1 MKLSRLFYKPFPRNY
16 WPITLPWRWG
26 RMLTNPAIWPSRLQW
41 NERCMCGAL
50 NPRFILHIDVEI
62 LTNALSIWGI
72 FGRRKEIHEL
82 IMDLHNRGY
91 LDKDIAKIMN
101 DRNIP
106 TSRNKLWFAKHVWAA
121 RNYLRKRKARQS
133 ETTWKITRIFCEFH
147 K

>member
-1 MKLSRLFYKPFPRNY
+1 MNGCHYISKF
-16 WPITLPWRWG
+16 I
-26 RMLTNPAIWPSRLQW
+26 PSQW